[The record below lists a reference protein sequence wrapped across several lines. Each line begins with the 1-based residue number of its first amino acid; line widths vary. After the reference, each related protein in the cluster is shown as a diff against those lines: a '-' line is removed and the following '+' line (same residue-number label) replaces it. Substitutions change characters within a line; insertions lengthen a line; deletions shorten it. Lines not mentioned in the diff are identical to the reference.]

1 MKGQSGE
8 LAKKK
13 KKQTQKAKKLKSRRQ
28 ARRAVWTNPAQYWA
42 RSPVDFGV
50 ETKVDRTRHH
60 SRSGTDVMASSPV
73 HILQV
78 LLCVCL
84 LKASSTERTTL
95 LSVSV
100 GDTVTIQCRPRHE
113 PHHDGVYVKTFLFKE
128 KEVSYFFHKGDFT
141 PEPPYT
147 GRLNSNKNMSNFIL
161 YINNVTMKDSGI
173 YWCTFNKEDKVSLS
187 MERYLLVVSEP
198 EVVLRGWHGG
208 MVVSTVASLQ
218 VKEAECPGGQGSSFE
233 TLIIVCVVTAS
244 SMVLLIITIILVWGI
259 PKVKRCCEN
268 GNYSPT
274 QQPSGSGST
283 HFHQPLNSEYEVM
296 HVRRPNPSRTLMN
309 PA

>member
-1 MKGQSGE
+1 M
-8 LAKKK
+8 A
-13 KKQTQKAKKLKSRRQ
+13 
-28 ARRAVWTNPAQYWA
+28 
-42 RSPVDFGV
+42 
-50 ETKVDRTRHH
+50 
-60 SRSGTDVMASSPV
+60 DVMASSPV
-73 HILQV
+73 HILHV

-100 GDTVTIQCRPRHE
+100 GDTVTIQCRPRHK
-113 PHHDGVYVKTFLFKE
+113 PHYDIVYVKTFLPEE
-128 KEVSYFFHKGDFT
+128 KNVSYFNHERDFA

-161 YINNVTMKDSGI
+161 YINNVTMKDSGV
-173 YWCTFNKEDKVSLS
+173 YWCTFNKEDKVTLS
-187 MERYLLVVSEP
+187 MERYLLVVS
-198 EVVLRGWHGG
+198 G
-208 MVVSTVASLQ
+208 
-218 VKEAECPGGQGSSFE
+218 KEAQCPGGKGSSFE

-283 HFHQPLNSEYEVM
+283 HFQQPLNSEYEVM
-296 HVRRPNPSRTLMN
+296 RARQPNPSCTLIN
-309 PA
+309 PAYGSRRDQMIKNAAMGNM